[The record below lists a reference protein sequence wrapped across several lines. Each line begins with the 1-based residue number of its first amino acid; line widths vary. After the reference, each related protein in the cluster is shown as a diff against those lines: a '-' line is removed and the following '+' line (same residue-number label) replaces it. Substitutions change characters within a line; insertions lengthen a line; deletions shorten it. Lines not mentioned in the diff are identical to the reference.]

1 MLDIAEQVSYTFFAV
16 AHGMDAKIEVA
27 MKDVAMAPDRRGVA
41 IQRVGVKDLHLPLL
55 IKRKDDG
62 FQAVLGNVTASVE
75 LPKQF
80 RGTHMSRLVEV
91 VFKWSQKPLGGHGIK
106 QLLEQ
111 VRTRLNAAS
120 AHAAIRFKY
129 FLEKQAPVSK
139 SISAL
144 DYDCEFT
151 GTLSGDGFD
160 FVLGVEVP
168 ITALCPCSKEISES
182 GAHNQRGVIRARI
195 RYERDVFHWIED
207 LVRQLETVASCDIYP
222 LLKRQDERYV
232 TEKAYATPKFV
243 EDVLRDAILMFRAD
257 PSLRWY
263 EVECETY
270 ESIHN
275 HSAYAYQCESR
286 EEWEKRG

>member
-1 MLDIAEQVSYTFFAV
+1 LLDIAEQVSYTFFAV

-151 GTLSGDGFD
+151 GTLSGDAFD

>member
-1 MLDIAEQVSYTFFAV
+1 LLDIAEQVSYTFFAV
-16 AHGMDAKIEVA
+16 AHGTHPKVELA

-55 IKRKDDG
+55 IKRKEDG

-80 RGTHMSRLVEV
+80 RGTHMSRLVEII
-91 VFKWSQKPLGGHGIK
+91 FKWSQKPLGGHGIK

-139 SISAL
+139 SVSAL

-151 GTLSGDGFD
+151 GTLSADGFD

-168 ITALCPCSKEISES
+168 ITALCPCSKEICQT
-182 GAHNQRGVIRARI
+182 GAHSQRGVIRARI

-232 TEKAYATPKFV
+232 TEKAYQTPKFV
-243 EDVLRDAILMFRAD
+243 EDVLRDAILVLRAD

-263 EVECETY
+263 EIECETY

-286 EEWEKRG
+286 EDWEKLK